1 VDSIQ
6 ETSRTEM
13 VTGLSVG
20 DFIDMSNISVNKTVE
35 TITGHSLDIK
45 ILTAVIGFAVGVLV
59 VGFFVGFLVGDVV

>member
-1 VDSIQ
+1 MGSIQ

-20 DFIDMSNISVNKTVE
+20 DFIDMSNISVKKTVE
-35 TITGHSLDIK
+35 TIIGHSLDIK